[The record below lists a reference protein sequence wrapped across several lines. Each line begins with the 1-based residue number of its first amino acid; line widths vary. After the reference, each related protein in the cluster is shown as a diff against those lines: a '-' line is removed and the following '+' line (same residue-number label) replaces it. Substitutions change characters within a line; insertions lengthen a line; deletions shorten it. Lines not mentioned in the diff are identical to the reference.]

1 MDNMENLCRICLK
14 ECPKLK
20 SVFHLEENIIITE
33 IIAKI
38 LPMINFN
45 NSQFSQKVCAECLVT
60 LVSAYKLI
68 ETSNNTEKA
77 LSSMLEESIEIK
89 VEPKKEWEQSDDTEV
104 FLDDVDEIVDDD
116 DDDDKLYEPEIN
128 LEPEIEIDETT
139 PKKPKRP
146 KAHICPI
153 CFKAFEKPSKLLR
166 HSVVH
171 DESRKPFACEVPNC
185 HQRFVTEGSLI
196 RHGIMHSDLVEKAE
210 PTNPDKKHICV
221 VCKKEFPN
229 QESLASHFK
238 IHKEES
244 LEFPCTLCS
253 KVFFKLNQ
261 LTRHSRTHPEN
272 KTHKCNICH
281 KLFAQ
286 GSHLIDHLNRHKGV
300 RPHVC
305 TVCNKAF
312 QQSSTLKDHMRTH
325 SDEKPF
331 LCSQCGK
338 SFNNASNLR
347 QHVKRHL
354 DVKPFSCNLCPGRF
368 SCKGKE
374 YICPRML
381 PYKMLLFIASLD
393 SHLQSHTGVKP
404 HVCPICGSSFSKQCS
419 LRKHHRTIHEN
430 LREHECDV
438 CAMKVR

>member
-1 MDNMENLCRICLK
+1 MDNMENVCRICLK

-20 SVFHLEENIIITE
+20 SVFYLEENVMITE
-33 IIAKI
+33 IIANI
-38 LPMINFN
+38 LPMISFD
-45 NSQFSQKVCAECLVT
+45 NSQFSQKVCAECLII

-68 ETSNNTEKA
+68 ETSNNSEKT
-77 LSSMLEESIEIK
+77 LSLMFVESVDIK
-89 VEPKKEWEQSDDTEV
+89 VEPKKEWEPSYEAEV
-104 FLDDVDEIVDDD
+104 FLDDVDEIVEDEEDDD
-116 DDDDKLYEPEIN
+116 DFIKDKLF
-128 LEPEIEIDETT
+128 EPEIEIDETT
-139 PKKPKRP
+139 PKKRIRP
-146 KAHICPI
+146 KAHICPV

-185 HQRFVTEGSLI
+185 HQRFATEGSLI
-196 RHGIMHSDLVEKAE
+196 RHGIMHSDLVEQAA
-210 PTNPDKKHICV
+210 PTKIDKKHICV
-221 VCKKEFPN
+221 ACKKEFPN

-244 LEFPCTLCS
+244 LEFPCNLCT

-272 KTHKCNICH
+272 KTHKCNICQ

-354 DVKPFSCNLCPGRF
+354 DIKPFSCNLCPGRF

-374 YICPRML
+374 L
-381 PYKMLLFIASLD
+381 
-393 SHLQSHTGVKP
+393 
-404 HVCPICGSSFSKQCS
+404 
-419 LRKHHRTIHEN
+419 IHERSLKN
-430 LREHECDV
+430 LLY
-438 CAMKVR
+438 

>member
-1 MDNMENLCRICLK
+1 MSAMKNVCRICLK
-14 ECPKLK
+14 ECPNLK
-20 SVFHLEENIIITE
+20 SVFNFEEEVMIKDL
-33 IIAKI
+33 IAKI
-38 LPMINFN
+38 LPMIDFN
-45 NSQFSQKVCAECLVT
+45 NSKFSQKVCADCLII
-60 LVSAYKLI
+60 LVSAFKLI
-68 ETSNNTEKA
+68 ETSNNTEKT
-77 LSSMLEESIEIK
+77 LSLMFEELEIK
-89 VEPKKEWEQSDDTEV
+89 LEPKKEWESEETEI
-104 FLDDVDEIVDDD
+104 FLEDVDEIVDDD
-116 DDDDKLYEPEIN
+116 IDDKLFEQMVIEPDV
-128 LEPEIEIDETT
+128 EIDETT

-146 KAHICPI
+146 KPHVCPI

-171 DESRKPFACEVPNC
+171 DESRKPFACEVLNC
-185 HQRFVTEGSLI
+185 HQRFATEGSLI
-196 RHGIMHSDLVEKAE
+196 RHGIMHSDLVEQAE
-210 PTNPDKKHICV
+210 HINPDKKHICV

-244 LEFPCTLCS
+244 LEFPCSLCS

-261 LTRHSRTHPEN
+261 LTRHARTHPEN
-272 KTHKCNICH
+272 KTHKCNICQ

-305 TVCNKAF
+305 NVCNKAF

-325 SDEKPF
+325 SDDKPF

-374 YICPRML
+374 
-381 PYKMLLFIASLD
+381 
-393 SHLQSHTGVKP
+393 
-404 HVCPICGSSFSKQCS
+404 
-419 LRKHHRTIHEN
+419 
-430 LREHECDV
+430 
-438 CAMKVR
+438 

>member
-1 MDNMENLCRICLK
+1 MSSMENVCRICLK
-14 ECPKLK
+14 ECPNLK
-20 SVFHLEENIIITE
+20 SVFYCEEKVLIKE
-33 IIAKI
+33 MIAKI
-38 LPMINFN
+38 LPMIDFK
-45 NSQFSQKVCAECLVT
+45 NSKFSQKVCADCLVI

-68 ETSNNTEKA
+68 ETSNNSEKT
-77 LSSMLEESIEIK
+77 LSLMFIDPDEIK
-89 VEPKKEWEQSDDTEV
+89 LEPKKEWEESLDETEV
-104 FLDDVDEIVDDD
+104 YLDDVDEIYDEIDDD
-116 DDDDKLYEPEIN
+116 DINDKLYEQVII
-128 LEPEIEIDETT
+128 EPEVEIDETT
-139 PKKPKRP
+139 LKKPKRP
-146 KAHICPI
+146 KAHVCPI
-153 CFKAFEKPSKLLR
+153 CLKAFEKPSKLLR

-171 DESRKPFACEVPNC
+171 DESRKPFACVVPNC
-185 HQRFVTEGSLI
+185 HQRFATEGSLI
-196 RHGIMHSDLVEKAE
+196 RHGIMHSDLVEQAE
-210 PTNPDKKHICV
+210 HTILEKKHICV

-244 LEFPCTLCS
+244 LEFPCSLCS

-305 TVCNKAF
+305 NVCNKAF

-368 SCKGKE
+368 SCKGKK
-374 YICPRML
+374 L
-381 PYKMLLFIASLD
+381 NS
-393 SHLQSHTGVKP
+393 
-404 HVCPICGSSFSKQCS
+404 
-419 LRKHHRTIHEN
+419 IHERFHIK
-430 LREHECDV
+430 L
-438 CAMKVR
+438 